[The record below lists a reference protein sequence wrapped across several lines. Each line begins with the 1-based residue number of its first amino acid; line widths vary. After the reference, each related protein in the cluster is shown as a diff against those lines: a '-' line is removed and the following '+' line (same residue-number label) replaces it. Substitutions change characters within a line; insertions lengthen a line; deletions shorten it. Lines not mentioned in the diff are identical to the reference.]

1 MHTIESAI
9 QSTLLYFDIFDYPL
23 SRDQLYF
30 YLMHVKPER
39 QEFERVLDQL
49 QAVGQVCASSG
60 WYYLPGREA
69 LIATRQEGESH
80 ARRLWGMAYQA
91 AGRMRHLPFVR
102 GIYLSGDLSKGVAG
116 HDSDIDFFII
126 TARRRVWIC
135 KLFLAIFRRIGRNNP
150 EKLLCFNYL
159 LSESH
164 LDLQE
169 RNLFTAAEVI
179 GLAPLYGLRLFRR
192 FLRHNEWVAG
202 YFPHYRRAPN
212 EASCIYHGHSRR
224 QKWAEFFLRNP
235 LADGLELLLPRIWRL
250 AWGWKYRRQP
260 QTRSALLRGID
271 RSYSKAHGYPTDRE
285 VLQEFT
291 RRMEEAT

>member
-9 QSTLLYFDIFDYPL
+9 LSTLLYFDIFDYPL

-30 YLMHVKPER
+30 YLMYVKPER
-39 QEFERVLDQL
+39 FEFERVLDEL
-49 QAVGQVCASSG
+49 LADGKICATAG
-60 WYYLPGREA
+60 WHHLPGHEA
-69 LIATRQEGESH
+69 LIHKRQEGENH
-80 ARRLWGMAYQA
+80 ARRLWSMAYEA

-126 TARRRVWIC
+126 TARRRVWTC
-135 KLFLAIFRRIGRNNP
+135 KMFLAVFRRIRRNNP
-150 EKLLCFNYL
+150 DKLLCFNYL

-164 LDLQE
+164 LDLEE

-179 GLAPLYGLRLFRR
+179 GLAPLYGLRVFRR

-202 YFPHYRRAPN
+202 YFPRYRRAPK
-212 EASCIYHGHSRR
+212 EEYCIYHGHSRR
-224 QKWAEFFLRNP
+224 QKWAEFFFRNP
-235 LADGLELLLPRIWRL
+235 LADALEFLLPRIWRL

-260 QTRSALLRGID
+260 QTRSALLKGIHH
-271 RSYSKAHGYPTDRE
+271 SYSKAHGYPTDRE
-285 VLQEFT
+285 VLQEYS
-291 RRMEEAT
+291 RRLEEAS